1 MTQVKETDY
10 KKLYEYLY
18 PDSAYKTLVA
28 GLESMERMIP
38 ANQTSHYTHALH
50 PYVAKFMPQYPNLFI
65 RVLTQPGD
73 SVLDPMCGVGTTL
86 IEAILNN
93 RVAYGIDIDPLAR
106 LVTKVAITP
115 LEDKKLDHLLNSF
128 LPKVLR
134 SRGSVS
140 PSNYSFDD
148 VLNHKLWFRD
158 DVLAEIF
165 FLRDQINGLID
176 DVDLRDLATVALSAI
191 VKEVSNADP
200 RDVMPEINHENPINT
215 KADVFVSFSKS
226 LKTSVNKVRSFT
238 KRVSE
243 DLNARAAIVGEDAR
257 KMKISDSTIN
267 LIVTSPPYAYAMDY
281 GRIHKLSFFT
291 LLGMAL
297 QQQRK
302 LSAEYVGTDRVS
314 TRTPLNDFEGIEFA
328 ELFIEKL
335 ATKDK
340 RRALALKKYLSDMR
354 VITSECYRVL
364 QYGGYLIF
372 IIGNA
377 TLAKSEFSTAAAL
390 KTIGE
395 TFGFETKLTYERPYY
410 ARRMGRKRASH
421 SAITKSDVFIVFKK

>member
-1 MTQVKETDY
+1 LVQAKETDY

-28 GLESMERMIP
+28 GLESLERMIP

-65 RVLTQPGD
+65 RVLTKLGD

-106 LVTKVAITP
+106 LATKVAITP
-115 LEDKKLDHLLNSF
+115 IEDRKLKPLMNNFLPQVLNS
-128 LPKVLR
+128 
-134 SRGSVS
+134 RGLVK
-140 PSNYSFDD
+140 PSDYSFDN
-148 VLNHKLWFRD
+148 VPNHTLWFRD

-165 FLRDQINGLID
+165 FIRDKITELID
-176 DVDLRDLATVALSAI
+176 DVNLQDLATIALSAI
-191 VKEVSNADP
+191 IKEVSNADP
-200 RDVMPEINHENPINT
+200 RDVMPEINHENPVNA
-215 KADVFVSFSKS
+215 KADVFSSFSKS
-226 LKTSVNKVRSFT
+226 LKTCMDKVRNFT
-238 KRVSE
+238 KRISE
-243 DLNARAAIVGEDAR
+243 NSVVRAAIVGEDAR
-257 KMKISDSTIN
+257 KTNLSDSTID

-291 LLGMAL
+291 ILGMTL
-297 QQQRK
+297 EQQRK

-314 TRTPLNDFEGIEFA
+314 TRIPLDDFEDVEST
-328 ELFIEKL
+328 ESFIENL
-335 ATKDK
+335 AAKNK
-340 RRALALKKYLSDMR
+340 RRALALKKYLNDMR
-354 VITSECYRVL
+354 EITHECYRVL
-364 QYGGYLIF
+364 KPNGYLVY

-377 TLAKSEFSTAAAL
+377 TLAKSEFSTALTL

-395 TFGFETKLTYERPYY
+395 KFGFETKLTHERPYY
-410 ARRMGRKRASH
+410 ARRMGRKRANH
-421 SAITKSDVFIVFKK
+421 SAVTKSDVFIVLRK